1 MKDKETLFHFPCK
14 FPIKA
19 MGLNETDFDLR
30 VVEIVRRHSPDIA
43 EGAIN
48 SRLSNGGKYMSV
60 TVTITAR
67 SKRQLDAIY
76 QDLSD
81 SEAVLIAL

>member
-1 MKDKETLFHFPCK
+1 MKDEETLLQFPCK

-19 MGLNETDFDLR
+19 LGLNFADFDIQ
-30 VVEIVRRHSPDIA
+30 VVEIVRRHSPDLP

-48 SRLSNGGKYMSV
+48 SRLSNGGKYIS
-60 TVTITAR
+60 VTITITAQ
-67 SKRQLDAIY
+67 SKNQLNAIY

-81 SEAVLIAL
+81 SEAVLMAL